1 MTTTIIVDV
10 NGMVEIVVEQETN
23 IKPHIAL
30 NANARILPL
39 PSQAEVEEDPPSSS
53 LLDNLPK
60 SRPDD
65 EENFKDFFSNIIFCF
80 IIYSE
85 ISTISG
91 FDNFGNGNS
100 YVIIYPLFIYYK
112 T

>member
-1 MTTTIIVDV
+1 MMKTTILDV
-10 NGMVEIVVEQETN
+10 NGMVEIVVEKET
-23 IKPHIAL
+23 ISHFAL

-65 EENFKDFFSNIIFCF
+65 EENFKDFFSNIIFF
-80 IIYSE
+80 
-85 ISTISG
+85 
-91 FDNFGNGNS
+91 
-100 YVIIYPLFIYYK
+100 VL
-112 T
+112 